1 MNTNELIERLGAD
14 ARPIRP
20 LDPPIRRAMLLLTA
34 FVLVGAALVLA
45 GGDVSGMVNRY
56 GGDQMLMMAD
66 HFAMAAT
73 AILAVMGAF
82 ALSVPGASRRW
93 LLAPL
98 PPFAVWLLASG
109 LGCYRD
115 LLRLGPEAWGV
126 GHGGAC
132 LAFIVG
138 GSLLI
143 GGPLLWRLSRARP
156 VDPLPVALLG
166 GLGSAALAA
175 LLLQFFHP
183 FGLTIPDLAIHF
195 GAVLIVV
202 AMSGAARRR
211 TLAPA

>member
-1 MNTNELIERLGAD
+1 MNTDDLIERLGAD
-14 ARPIRP
+14 AQPVAP
-20 LDPPIRRAMLLLTA
+20 LAPPMRRAMLLLA
-34 FVLVGAALVLA
+34 AMALVGAALVAA
-45 GGDVSGMVNRY
+45 GGDVPGLAARY
-56 GGDQMLMMAD
+56 GGDDMLMIID
-66 HFAMAAT
+66 HLAMAAT
-73 AILAVMGAF
+73 AVLAVIGAF
-82 ALSVPGASRRW
+82 ALSIPGASRRW

-98 PPFAVWLLASG
+98 PPFAIWLLASG

-115 LLRLGPEAWGV
+115 LLRLGAEAWAI
-126 GHGGAC
+126 GHGGSC
-132 LAFIVG
+132 LVFIVG
-138 GSLLI
+138 ASLLI

-202 AMSGAARRR
+202 AISGTLRRR
-211 TLAPA
+211 TLVPA